1 MNTLLVLVGKTN
13 DPRMIS
19 LMEEYSKR
27 IKRYHNLDIQIV
39 PELKNKGKISAKTQK
54 EKEGALILEKLKAGD
69 WVILLDEKGKGFNS
83 IDFSK
88 YINIRRSGSHKRI
101 VFVIGGPYGFS
112 EEIYAIGKEKIALSS
127 MTFSHQMIRVFFL
140 EQLYRANTLLN
151 NEPYHHK

>member
-54 EKEGALILEKLKAGD
+54 EKEGALIL
-69 WVILLDEKGKGFNS
+69 
-83 IDFSK
+83 
-88 YINIRRSGSHKRI
+88 
-101 VFVIGGPYGFS
+101 
-112 EEIYAIGKEKIALSS
+112 
-127 MTFSHQMIRVFFL
+127 
-140 EQLYRANTLLN
+140 
-151 NEPYHHK
+151 